1 MEDES
6 MLTIASI
13 DADRV
18 HLRKGRDDDAEG
30 LIETQTA
37 GEVRRFLGGP
47 RPEADVRAAVATVGA
62 ATLLAA
68 DGCYVVADKKSD
80 VMLGMVTLSRRGPE
94 LPGHLHE
101 GGGELELSYVFR
113 AGAWGQGFATEAARA
128 LLRCT
133 AQQLADQP
141 IIIVTQLANQ
151 AALRLAHRLGFV
163 PVTTF
168 EQFNAQQVLATAR
181 LGTFLRQ

>member
-1 MEDES
+1 

-80 VMLGMVTLSRRGPE
+80 VMLGMVTPQSAW
-94 LPGHLHE
+94 PG
-101 GGGELELSYVFR
+101 
-113 AGAWGQGFATEAARA
+113 
-128 LLRCT
+128 
-133 AQQLADQP
+133 
-141 IIIVTQLANQ
+141 
-151 AALRLAHRLGFV
+151 
-163 PVTTF
+163 
-168 EQFNAQQVLATAR
+168 TAR
-181 LGTFLRQ
+181 PSS